1 MKTHFFLGL
10 DTLGSI
16 SKRVHINTPVLS
28 NASSALGTT
37 EINMLDFANGYI
49 TLANE
54 GIHKDP
60 YFIEK
65 ITDLK
70 GNILYEHK
78 QEEEYVLNKKYVYIL
93 NNMLSNTYNYA
104 MVNYTSPTLISVSSI
119 LKNNKYAVKSG
130 STNSDYLTIGYNKN
144 NLVMVWM
151 GNDDNSK
158 VKAKDSKLSKIIWAK
173 TISSLDNSNSWYD
186 IPSGITSNIINPIS
200 GELSDSSGVVCYYEK
215 GSEPSFR
222 NVISGD

>member
-1 MKTHFFLGL
+1 MERLTNSDKEIPTLVDNAEYWFYKTIELKLDRWEIAYWYLCNIYANRNISLLSAISYSDNIYAMKTHFFLGL

-65 ITDLK
+65 ITDLE

-78 QEEEYVLNKKYVYIL
+78 QEEER
-93 NNMLSNTYNYA
+93 NNREIVA
-104 MVNYTSPTLISVSSI
+104 
-119 LKNNKYAVKSG
+119 
-130 STNSDYLTIGYNKN
+130 
-144 NLVMVWM
+144 
-151 GNDDNSK
+151 
-158 VKAKDSKLSKIIWAK
+158 
-173 TISSLDNSNSWYD
+173 
-186 IPSGITSNIINPIS
+186 
-200 GELSDSSGVVCYYEK
+200 
-215 GSEPSFR
+215 
-222 NVISGD
+222 